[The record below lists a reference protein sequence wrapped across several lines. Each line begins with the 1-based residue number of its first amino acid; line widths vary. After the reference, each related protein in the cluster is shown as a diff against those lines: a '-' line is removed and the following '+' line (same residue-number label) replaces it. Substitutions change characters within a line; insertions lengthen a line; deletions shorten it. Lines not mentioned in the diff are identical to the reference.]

1 MTDLPEPDERTPNC
15 AICLARGHYAPA
27 THGPRL
33 YCAACWASASASR
46 SPTVETPP
54 AGGADNVMLSIARRV
69 LTEAAYAP
77 PQPGESIH

>member
-1 MTDLPEPDERTPNC
+1 MTDLRTPNC
-15 AICLARGHYAPA
+15 AICLARGRRAPA

-46 SPTVETPP
+46 SPTVENPP
-54 AGGADNVMLSIARRV
+54 AANDVMLSVAKRV

-77 PQPGESIH
+77 PMPGESVH